1 MDKRI
6 NNITKE
12 TITIGRFPSSKKI
25 YLKGKIF
32 SDIRVPMRQ
41 IKLSKEAKPNTVHLY
56 DTSGVYSEFKNND
69 DFNINLGLIKN
80 RDIWIK
86 QNKSIIKYIGRK
98 VTYKDNGF
106 TKKSG
111 KILHILKK
119 KKMFIRQ
126 KKVALL
132 LSYIM
137 PKKEL

>member
-6 NNITKE
+6 NNKTKE
-12 TITIGRFPSSKKI
+12 NITIGPFPSSKKI

-32 SDIRVPMRQ
+32 SNIRVPTRQ
-41 IKLSKEAKPNTVHLY
+41 IKLSKEAKPNIIHLY

-69 DFNINLGLIKN
+69 DFNINLGLKKN
-80 RDIWIK
+80 RGKWIK
-86 QNKSIIKYIGRK
+86 QNKSIIKYRGRK

-111 KILHILKK
+111 KIYIFLKK
-119 KKMFIRQ
+119 KKIFIRQ

-132 LSYIM
+132 LNYIM
-137 PKKEL
+137 PKKE